1 MFQSRVTSNDVK
13 FDGIG
18 AGLLHVSERR
28 EGRCSARARHR
39 RPPCAL
45 IFSSLQEGMPL
56 ARALLSSLSP
66 LSLCQSFGGNF
77 LFHFSF
83 FSNLKFLKNSKFWI
97 SWNSL
102 FHLLAWF
109 CGCGDGSCLFFGRPQ
124 QDGCSY
130 KLSVVL
136 SYKYGKCTN
145 GENLVLL
152 VL

>member
-66 LSLCQSFGGNF
+66 LSPLSLWREFSLSFFFFFKFKVLEEFEILNF
-77 LFHFSF
+77 L
-83 FSNLKFLKNSKFWI
+83 K
-97 SWNSL
+97 
-102 FHLLAWF
+102 LAFPSVGLWF
-109 CGCGDGSCLFFGRPQ
+109 CGCGDGSVFRPAPERWMLLQ
-124 QDGCSY
+124 
-130 KLSVVL
+130 VV
-136 SYKYGKCTN
+136 STPKCTN

>member
-66 LSLCQSFGGNF
+66 LSPLSLWREFS
-77 LFHFSF
+77 LSF
-83 FSNLKFLKNSKFWI
+83 FFFFKFKVLEEFEILN
-97 SWNSL
+97 
-102 FHLLAWF
+102 
-109 CGCGDGSCLFFGRPQ
+109 FFGTRFSI
-124 QDGCSY
+124 CWLVVLWLWWRF
-130 KLSVVL
+130 LSVFRPAPARWMLLQVI
-136 SYKYGKCTN
+136 STSTPKCTN

>member
-1 MFQSRVTSNDVK
+1 
-13 FDGIG
+13 
-18 AGLLHVSERR
+18 
-28 EGRCSARARHR
+28 
-39 RPPCAL
+39 
-45 IFSSLQEGMPL
+45 MPL

-66 LSLCQSFGGNF
+66 LSPLSLWREFS
-77 LFHFSF
+77 LSF
-83 FSNLKFLKNSKFWI
+83 FFFFKFKVLEEFEILNFFK
-97 SWNSL
+97 
-102 FHLLAWF
+102 LAFPSVGLWF

-136 SYKYGKCTN
+136 SYGKCTN